1 MAVSIVLL
9 LRTFFLWRLKG
20 SKYFCLLC
28 VQCPVFIFLS
38 LYKVFSP
45 SCEMILHLDI
55 TWNKSSSVWC
65 WSMFP
70 FCSFFF
76 FVGIMIQLFK
86 VKEKHRE
93 LAENGKTAIK
103 KQSAGELRLHK
114 GFCSR
119 SLVSNNVFFLT
130 FTIRNIFVL
139 VVVSSPSWVT
149 DKFISIQVV
158 HFGR

>member
-1 MAVSIVLL
+1 
-9 LRTFFLWRLKG
+9 
-20 SKYFCLLC
+20 
-28 VQCPVFIFLS
+28 
-38 LYKVFSP
+38 
-45 SCEMILHLDI
+45 MIR
-55 TWNKSSSVWC
+55 
-65 WSMFP
+65 
-70 FCSFFF
+70 
-76 FVGIMIQLFK
+76 LFK

-139 VVVSSPSWVT
+139 VVVSVHPELLT
-149 DKFISIQVV
+149 NLYQYKLSILVGKAV
-158 HFGR
+158 FKLDCTL